1 LKKSIVLVLADEE
14 LFELSRIMQDAD
26 EKEALSFLNK
36 YVKPKLQQAIEGL

>member
-1 LKKSIVLVLADEE
+1 MKKSIVLTLEDKE
-14 LFELSRIMQDAD
+14 LFELSRIMQDSD